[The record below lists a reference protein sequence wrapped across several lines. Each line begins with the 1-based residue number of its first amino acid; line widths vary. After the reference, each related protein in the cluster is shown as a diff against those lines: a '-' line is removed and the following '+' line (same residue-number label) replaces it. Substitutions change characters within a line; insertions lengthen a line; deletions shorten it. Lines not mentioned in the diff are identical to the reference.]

1 MKKIKSYL
9 ILFIAAAVMS
19 SCSGLNKM
27 KTNADQVN
35 YKIVPEVL
43 ETHAGE
49 VEVTIQG
56 TFPEKYFDKNTVLEA
71 TPVLVYQG
79 GETAFE
85 SVKVQGENVQ
95 DNFKV
100 ISYAGGNFSYT
111 SKVPFT
117 EDMKVSDLVL
127 RITATRKGTSLDF
140 DPNKLADGVIATSTL
155 VNADP
160 RPIAMKDNFQRI
172 VPEEMIAD
180 IHFLINMANIRS
192 NELKEED
199 ITALKAYLETVK
211 ENERMEFKG
220 TAISAY
226 ASPDGEIDFNDKL
239 AGKRAETALEYIKR
253 EFEKA
258 QIDDVKKESFLE
270 SRSTAEDWEGFRNE
284 VSNSNMEDK
293 ELILRVLSM
302 YSDPVVR
309 EREIKNISAA
319 FETLK
324 TDILPKLRRSKII
337 VNVDKIGRTDAEILE
352 TIKSDASVLSLEELL
367 YAATLTEDLNE
378 QLDYYEIAA
387 ERFPK
392 CLRAHN
398 NVGVTEMHLGNIDA
412 AEAAFEKAQAI
423 QNNDVVKNNLGYVA
437 LVQGDIAAA
446 EELFNSVATPTMQ
459 SRCGQGTIAI
469 MKGEYDR
476 AVNLFGNDPS
486 VNHALALVLKGDL
499 NRAKSMLD
507 GMEMPAD
514 GSGSYLKAVVGAR
527 MDNADYML
535 DGLREAVRFNPDW
548 AAYAATD
555 IEFAKFAGNSAFTS
569 IIQ

>member
-9 ILFIAAAVMS
+9 ILFIAAAAMS

-35 YKIVPEVL
+35 YNIVPEVL

-71 TPVLVYQG
+71 TPVLTYQG
-79 GETAFE
+79 GEKAFE

-111 SKVPFT
+111 GKVPFT
-117 EDMKVSDLVL
+117 DEMRVSDLVL
-127 RITATRKGTSLDF
+127 RITATRKGTSLEF
-140 DPNKLADGVIATSTL
+140 DPMKLADGVIATSTL

-160 RPIAMKDNFQRI
+160 RPIAMTDNYQRI

-199 ITALKAYLETVK
+199 IDALKEYMESVK
-211 ENERMEFKG
+211 EDERMEFKG

-258 QIDDVKKESFLE
+258 QIEDVNKESFLE
-270 SRSTAEDWEGFRNE
+270 SRSTAEDWEGFREE
-284 VSNSNMEDK
+284 VSNSNMADK

-309 EREIKNISAA
+309 EREIRNISAA

-337 VNVDKIGRTDAEILE
+337 VNVDKIGRTDDEILE
-352 TIKSDASVLSLEELL
+352 AIKGDASVLGLEELL

-378 QLDYYEIAA
+378 QLDYYEMAA

-412 AEAAFEKAQAI
+412 AETAFEKAQAI
-423 QNNDVVKNNLGYVA
+423 QNNDLVKNNLGYVA

-446 EELFNSVATPTMQ
+446 EELFNSVASPTMQ
-459 SRCGQGTIAI
+459 SRCGQGIIAI
-469 MKGEYDR
+469 MNGEYDK

-507 GMEMPAD
+507 GMEMPAN

-548 AAYAATD
+548 AAYAAKD
-555 IEFAKFAGNSAFTS
+555 VEFAKFAGNAAFAT

>member
-35 YKIVPEVL
+35 YKVVPEVL

-100 ISYAGGNFSYT
+100 ISYAGGNFTYT
-111 SKVPFT
+111 SKVPFN

-337 VNVDKIGRTDAEILE
+337 VNVDKIGRTDAEILDA
-352 TIKSDASVLSLEELL
+352 IKSDASVLSLEELL

-437 LVQGDIAAA
+437 LVQGDVAAA

-459 SRCGQGTIAI
+459 SRCGQGIIAI

-507 GMEMPAD
+507 GLEMPAD

-569 IIQ
+569 IIR

>member
-71 TPVLVYQG
+71 TPVLTYQG

-85 SVKVQGENVQ
+85 SVKVQGEKVQ

-100 ISYAGGNFSYT
+100 ISYEGGNFSYSGT
-111 SKVPFT
+111 VPFKD
-117 EDMKVSDLVL
+117 EMRVSDLVL

-140 DPNKLADGVIATSTL
+140 DAKKLADGVIATSTL
-155 VNADP
+155 VDADP
-160 RPIAMKDNFQRI
+160 RPIAMTDNFQRI

-199 ITALKAYLETVK
+199 INTLKEYLETVK
-211 ENERMEFKG
+211 GDERMEFKG

-239 AGKRAETALEYIKR
+239 SKKRAETALEYIKR

-258 QIDDVKKESFLE
+258 QIEDVNKESFLE
-270 SRSTAEDWEGFRNE
+270 SRSTAEDWEGFREE
-284 VSNSNMEDK
+284 VSKSNMADK

-337 VNVDKIGRTDAEILE
+337 VNVDKIGRTDDEILE
-352 TIKSDASVLSLEELL
+352 AINGDASVLGLEELL
-367 YAATLTEDLNE
+367 YAGTLTEDLNE
-378 QLDYYEIAA
+378 QLEYYKIAA

-398 NVGVTEMHLGNIDA
+398 NIGVTEMHLGNIDA

-423 QNNDVVKNNLGYVA
+423 QNNDMVKNNLGYVA
-437 LVQGDIAAA
+437 LAQGDIAEA
-446 EELFNSVATPTMQ
+446 EELFNSVATPTME
-459 SRCGQGTIAI
+459 SRSGQGIIAI
-469 MKGEYDR
+469 MNGEYDK

-507 GMEMPAD
+507 GMEMPVN

-548 AAYAATD
+548 AAYAAKD
-555 IEFAKFAGNSAFTS
+555 VEFAKFAGNEALAA